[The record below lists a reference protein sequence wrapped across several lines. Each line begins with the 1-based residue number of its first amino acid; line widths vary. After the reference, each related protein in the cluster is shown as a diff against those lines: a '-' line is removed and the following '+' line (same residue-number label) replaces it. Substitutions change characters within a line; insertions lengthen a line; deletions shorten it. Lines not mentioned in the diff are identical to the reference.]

1 MRTNIELNDALVKQA
16 QKLSGLKTKKAVVEE
31 GLRILIRMYR
41 QRNVRKLRGKL
52 EWDDDLNE
60 LRKAR
65 VAGTR

>member
-1 MRTNIELNDALVKQA
+1 MRTNIDLNDTLVKQA

-31 GLRILIRMYR
+31 GLRILVRMYR

-52 EWDDDLNE
+52 EWEGDLNE
-60 LRKAR
+60 LRKGR